1 MLSDERWIEVT
12 PSAHEHEQAGL
23 ELLRKLIPDVD
34 PFHVWTN
41 FEFKDSSGRWH
52 ECDALV
58 LGRRRL
64 HLIEL
69 KYYSGDLHGDDL
81 RWHRTGHRVEDSPL
95 LLARRKAQRFASKL
109 KDAVREWCRE
119 RGQDPTEPLRAVP
132 WVQESVF
139 LHHPGLRS
147 HLTGTAA
154 LGIYG
159 LDGHEH
165 HSGLA
170 PISDLV
176 LELPDHREIKH
187 HKFVV
192 GLLQQRLGLVQRR
205 EPAAGSWNLQE
216 RIAEGDTWED
226 WLASHQVAHQRS
238 ARIRFH
244 SASPGV
250 QSAAE
255 VRRMVENEYAKLAT
269 LKHDG
274 LLRPDDLVDSE
285 LGLGLVYPADDSER
299 LDLWLAGRN
308 ESLSLDQRLG
318 LIRQVAEAVHY
329 AHRNQVA
336 HRGLNPQALWVTSD
350 AEMKAPPKVAIG
362 DWQSAGTATALGTQ
376 GAGVTSL
383 YAAHTRPAGDPTA
396 PYRAPEEGWSP
407 TANRI
412 RLDLFGLGATA
423 YYLLTGKAPAPS
435 ASALRERLRTQQGLD
450 LAVDLPQAPSDLRA
464 LILRAT
470 HPSPAQ
476 RTGDVGDFLTQLD
489 RVEESLTQTTDHA
502 LDPLTARAGDVLDNR
517 FTVERRLGAGSTAVG
532 LQVRD
537 ERNPRAKRVLKVA
550 LDDSADA
557 RLRDEA
563 EVLESLKSLDSP
575 RLVKL
580 VESVTVG
587 KRQALLLSLAG
598 EQTLAEH
605 LAERERLS
613 LDLLE
618 RWGTDLLDVLVELD
632 RAGVDHR
639 DIKPSNLGV
648 VKRDGAQHLVL
659 FDFSLSRASAGAIT
673 AGTAPY
679 LDPFLGGERDR
690 FDQAAERYAAAV
702 VLFEMATGQ
711 VPQYGDGS
719 AHPNTINDE
728 VTLHRGMFDKAVADS
743 FQRFFTRALARDAK
757 ARHRS
762 AGEMREAWRRA
773 LDRTATTHA
782 DSGDELA
789 DKVTLTTPLTRS
801 GLSARAL
808 SLLEP
813 LRLKTVGD
821 LTAVHP
827 IRFRQLSGANS
838 TRDEVVDRARQWRT
852 RLGSGTLSATESSVL
867 PSLADIAH
875 TLIRSAGGGRSR
887 SRSQVLHML
896 LGEDPAIDPFVTHA
910 VLAEAVSLTGPRV
923 SQIINDLHDAWAEG
937 PALELLNQLDTFVLA
952 RVRELGGVAT
962 LHELADA
969 LIAAMPAEAP
979 ADPAAGEHT
988 DIMMEASRPLA
999 RGVLRLLHD
1008 RQRRLAA
1015 LDQEELVLDWRR
1027 RRGVMHLAA
1036 LDPALLDLAEAL
1048 GARADQLV
1056 REAGAPSE
1064 ALVPAD
1070 RAYAELAAL
1079 ISAEARRVT
1088 FPEEAEGRLEG
1099 TRLPVLAAGCSTS
1112 AVASALGDLHTREL
1126 ARARALELALGSVAP
1141 SQRLSSK
1148 ELVDRVAA
1156 RFPALPRL
1164 PLGDLDEIV
1173 AASGLDL
1180 EWNAEKRTWGSRPLT
1195 DKETGLGTRRETEL
1209 PVDLAPLSVNGVVG
1223 QRLADS
1229 RKSRSFL
1236 VLGVPAD
1243 QHQRLVTVLTAQ
1255 HAARAVNV
1263 TALFLER
1270 LRAAN
1275 NQLRKPIDWAEIQ
1288 RADAALPDTREAT
1301 GLRNLAGRACEAT
1314 LDEIDAIVA
1323 DVEAAGPVV
1332 LIDAE
1337 PLTRYGHAGGFT
1349 RWSDLGR
1356 SRANAVWLVVPQLA
1370 TAQGPLLDGRPVQA
1384 SPNQFVPVDRAWL
1397 SARWAELAGWA
1408 KRGVV

>member
-23 ELLRKLIPDVD
+23 DALRTLIPDVD

-41 FEFKDSSGRWH
+41 FEFKDSTGRWH

-109 KDAVREWCRE
+109 KDAVRDWCRE
-119 RGQDPTEPLRAVP
+119 KGQDPTEPLKAVP

-154 LGIYG
+154 LGLYG
-159 LDGHEH
+159 LDGRERQP
-165 HSGLA
+165 GLT

-176 LELPDHREIKH
+176 LELPDHREVKH
-187 HKFVV
+187 HRFIV

-226 WLASHQVAHQRS
+226 WLAYHQLAQQRS

-244 SASPGV
+244 SATPGV

-299 LDLWLAGRN
+299 LDLWLAGRD
-308 ESLSLDQRLG
+308 EQLPLKDRLG

-329 AHRNQVA
+329 AHRNQVV
-336 HRGLNPQALWVTSD
+336 HRGLNPQALWVTGDD
-350 AEMKAPPKVAIG
+350 ATRAPQRVAIG

-376 GAGVTSL
+376 AAGVTSL

-423 YYLLTGKAPAPS
+423 YYILTGKAPATS

-450 LAVDLPQAPSDLRA
+450 LAVDLPQATSDLRA

-489 RVEESLTQTTDHA
+489 RVEESLTQTTEHA
-502 LDPLTARAGDVLDNR
+502 LDPLSARAGDVLDNR
-517 FTVERRLGAGSTAVG
+517 FTVERRLGAGSTAIG
-532 LQVRD
+532 LLVRD
-537 ERNPRAKRVLKVA
+537 ERNPRANRVLKVA
-550 LDDSADA
+550 LDDTADA

-563 EVLESLKSLDSP
+563 EVLESLKPLDSP

-580 VESVTVG
+580 IESVTVG
-587 KRQALLLSLAG
+587 NRQALLLSLAG
-598 EQTLAEH
+598 DKTLAEH

-648 VKRDGAQHLVL
+648 IKRDGAQHLVL

-679 LDPFLGGERDR
+679 LDPFLGGDRDR
-690 FDQAAERYAAAV
+690 FDPAAERYAAAV

-719 AHPNTINDE
+719 AHPNTINDD
-728 VTLHRGMFDKAVADS
+728 VTLHRAMFDKAVADS

-757 ARHRS
+757 DRHRS
-762 AGEMREAWRRA
+762 AVEMRTAWRRA
-773 LDRTATTHA
+773 LDRTATKAA
-782 DSGDELA
+782 DAGDELA
-789 DKVTLTTPLTRS
+789 NAATLTTPLAKS

-808 SLLEP
+808 SLVEP
-813 LRLKTVGD
+813 LRLRTVGD
-821 LTAVHP
+821 LTAVP
-827 IRFRQLSGANS
+827 LFRVNQLSGASS
-838 TRDEVVDRARQWRT
+838 TREEVMARARQWT
-852 RLGSGTLSATESSVL
+852 ARLGSGVPRQTEPSDL

-875 TLIRSAGGGRSR
+875 TLIKTAGGARSR
-887 SRSQVLHML
+887 SRSEVLHIL
-896 LGEDPAIDPFVTHA
+896 LGEHPAVDPFATNA
-910 VLAEAVSLTGPRV
+910 VLGETVSLTGARV
-923 SQIINDLHDAWAEG
+923 SQIITDLHNAWAEG
-937 PALELLNQLDTFVLA
+937 EALALLNQLDAFVLA
-952 RVRELGGVAT
+952 RVRELGDVAT
-962 LHELADA
+962 VNELADA
-969 LIAAMPAEAP
+969 LVAAMP
-979 ADPAAGEHT
+979 T
-988 DIMMEASRPLA
+988 EASLSVADAASTEAELDASRALA

-1008 RQRRLAA
+1008 RQRRIAS
-1015 LDQEELVLDWRR
+1015 LDPDALVLAWRR
-1027 RRGVMHLAA
+1027 RRGVMYLAA
-1036 LDPALLDLAEAL
+1036 LDPVLLDLAEAL

-1056 REAGAPSE
+1056 REAGAPAD

-1070 RAYAELAAL
+1070 RARDELAAL
-1079 ISAEARRVT
+1079 I
-1088 FPEEAEGRLEG
+1088 PEEAAGRLEG
-1099 TRLPVLAAGCSTS
+1099 TRAAALAAGCSAT
-1112 AVASALGDLHTREL
+1112 AATSALGDLHTLEL
-1126 ARARALELALGSVAP
+1126 SRSRALELALGSVAP
-1141 SQRLSSK
+1141 SQTLTAK
-1148 ELVDRVAA
+1148 ELIERVAA

-1173 AASGLDL
+1173 GESSLDL
-1180 EWNAEKRTWGSRPLT
+1180 EWNPNQRVWGSRPLT

-1209 PVDLAPLSVNGVVG
+1209 PFDVAPLSVNGVVG
-1223 QRLADS
+1223 QRLEDS

-1243 QHQRLVTVLTAQ
+1243 QHQRLVTVLTEQ
-1255 HAARAVNV
+1255 YAARAINV
-1263 TALFLER
+1263 TALFLEQ

-1323 DVEAAGPVV
+1323 DADGAGPVV

-1337 PLTRYGHAGGFT
+1337 PLTRYGHAGGLT

-1356 SRANAVWLVVPQLA
+1356 SRAQAVWLVVPQLA

-1397 SARWAELAGWA
+1397 SARWAERAEGA
-1408 KRGVV
+1408 SA